1 MIMNKIFAIILIT
14 LSTILSAQDQVA
26 KDVLDK
32 LSETT
37 KSYKNM
43 TIGFNF
49 IFENTSQNIKETQ
62 KGILIL
68 EADNFRLEM
77 DAQTI
82 INDGE
87 SQWVYLT
94 DMNEVQ
100 VMEDD
105 PEDDIMSPN
114 KLFTIYEKGYKY
126 TYVGAEAE
134 KGNRLQIIDLFPE
147 ESGAFIKVTLA
158 VDAAKNQLHKI
169 TMHDKNGGTYTY
181 LITVFSSNTTVKPF
195 TFNTAEFPGVEVIDL
210 R

>member
-1 MIMNKIFAIILIT
+1 MNKIFTTLLLA
-14 LSTILSAQDQVA
+14 LSTILFAQDQVA

-32 LSETT
+32 LSTTT

-43 TIGFNF
+43 TIGFDF
-49 IFENTSQNIKETQ
+49 ILENTSQNIKETQ

-68 EADNFRLEM
+68 EDENFRLEM

-87 SQWVYLT
+87 SQWVYLA

-100 VMEDD
+100 IIEHD
-105 PEDDIMSPN
+105 PEDNMMSPK
-114 KLFTIYEKGYKY
+114 KLFTIYERGYKY

-134 KGNRLQIIDLFPE
+134 KGKRLQIIDLFPE

-181 LITVFSSNTTVKPF
+181 LITAFSSNTTIKPF
-195 TFNTAEFPGVEVIDL
+195 TFNAANFPGVEVIDL

>member
-1 MIMNKIFAIILIT
+1 MTKLLTTLLIILSTT
-14 LSTILSAQDQVA
+14 LFAQDQVA

-32 LSETT
+32 LSTTT

-43 TIGFNF
+43 TVGFDF
-49 IFENTSQNIKETQ
+49 IFENKSQNIKEVQQGTIVLQ
-62 KGILIL
+62 
-68 EADNFRLEM
+68 EESFRLEM
-77 DAQTI
+77 QEQII

-87 SQWVYLT
+87 SQWIYLA

-100 VMEDD
+100 IMEHD
-105 PEDDIMSPN
+105 PEEEMMSPN

-134 KGNRLQIIDLFPE
+134 KGKRLQVIDLFPE
-147 ESGAFIKVTLA
+147 ESGAFIKITLA

-169 TMHDKNGGTYTY
+169 IMHDKNGGSYTY
-181 LITVFSSNTTVKPF
+181 LVTSFKSNTSVPSF
-195 TFNTAEFPGVEVIDL
+195 TFNAADYPSVEVIDL

>member
-1 MIMNKIFAIILIT
+1 MNKIFTILLLA
-14 LSTILSAQDQVA
+14 LSTTLFAQDQVG
-26 KDVLDK
+26 KDLLDK
-32 LSETT
+32 LSTTT
-37 KSYKNM
+37 KSYKNI
-43 TIGFNF
+43 TIGFDF

-68 EADNFRLEM
+68 EDDNFRLEM

-87 SQWVYLT
+87 SQWIYLS

-100 VMEDD
+100 IMEHD
-105 PEDDIMSPN
+105 PEDDMMSPN

-134 KGNRLQIIDLFPE
+134 NGKRLQIIDLFPE
-147 ESGAFIKVTLA
+147 ESSAFMKVTLA

-169 TMHDKNGGTYTY
+169 TIHDKNGGTYTY
-181 LITVFSSNTTVKPF
+181 LITAFSSDTTVDPF
-195 TFNTAEFPGVEVIDL
+195 TFDSTEFPGVEVIDL

>member
-1 MIMNKIFAIILIT
+1 MNKIF
-14 LSTILSAQDQVA
+14 TILLIVLSSTLFAQDQVA

-32 LSETT
+32 LRTTT

-43 TIGFNF
+43 TIGFDF
-49 IFENTSQNIKETQ
+49 ILENTSQNIEETQ

-68 EADNFRLEM
+68 ENDNFRLEM
-77 DAQTI
+77 YEQTI

-87 SQWVYLT
+87 SQWVYLA

-100 VMEDD
+100 IMEHD
-105 PEDDIMSPN
+105 PEDVMMSPS

-126 TYVGAEAE
+126 TYIGVEAE

-147 ESGAFIKVTLA
+147 GSGAFIKVTLA

-169 TMHDKNGGTYTY
+169 TIHDKNGGTYTY
-181 LITVFSSNTTVKPF
+181 LITSFSSNTTIKPF
-195 TFNTAEFPGVEVIDL
+195 TFNATDFPGVEVIDL